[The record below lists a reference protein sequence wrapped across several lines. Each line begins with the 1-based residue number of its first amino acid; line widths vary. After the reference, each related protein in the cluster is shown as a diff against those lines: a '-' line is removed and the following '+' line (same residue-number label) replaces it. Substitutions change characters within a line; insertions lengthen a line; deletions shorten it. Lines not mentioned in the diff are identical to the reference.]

1 MIFGRGGH
9 LPWSGNTRICS
20 TLPARAE
27 TGPGH
32 KGTFGKVH
40 ILAGSVG
47 LTGAAALTAAAAV
60 RTGSG
65 LVSLSVPPE
74 IWPVLAVKCQEA
86 MPAPV
91 ARFEILLE
99 NMNQCNGVLIGPG
112 LGRSRKTDVRT
123 CHLVERLQTPLV
135 LDADG
140 INAVAEH
147 IDVLDTQAWPSD
159 GPDPSRWGIS
169 PAEAG
174 EGHWP

>member
-1 MIFGRGGH
+1 MVQVTREFVH
-9 LPWSGNTRICS
+9 HCLPVRK
-20 TLPARAE
+20 RD
-27 TGPGH
+27 GH

-99 NMNQCNGVLIGPG
+99 NMNQWQRGSHWTG
-112 LGRSRKTDVRT
+112 LGQKPKDG
-123 CHLVERLQTPLV
+123 CAHLSFGGAASDPLV

-140 INAVAEH
+140 INCGGRTYRCSGH
-147 IDVLDTQAWPSD
+147 QAWPSD

>member
-1 MIFGRGGH
+1 MVQVTREFVH
-9 LPWSGNTRICS
+9 HCLPVRK
-20 TLPARAE
+20 RD
-27 TGPGH
+27 GH

-40 ILAGSVG
+40 IWAGSVG

-99 NMNQCNGVLIGPG
+99 NMNQCNGVLG
-112 LGRSRKTDVRT
+112 LGQKPKDGCAHLSFGGAASDPAGFGCRWYKRGGRT
-123 CHLVERLQTPLV
+123 YRCSGH
-135 LDADG
+135 
-140 INAVAEH
+140 
-147 IDVLDTQAWPSD
+147 QAWPSD